1 MKKTLRAVKE
11 IAKPV
16 TRISVTIEE
25 ASNGFMVSSW
35 IKEKNVRYIAKDIKE
50 AMGYASKIFAKF

>member
-1 MKKTLRAVKE
+1 MAKKTLRA

-25 ASNGFMVSSW
+25 ANNGFMVSSW